1 MKQISLFVILFL
13 GLESFGFHI
22 SPARTALRIKAL
34 SHKTNHPFR
43 YNQPR
48 YIGQHLAEINEG
60 EEEEKLLENEED
72 VNEASKRQMLGF
84 AIPALGIFLCNP
96 LLSNIDNAFVGRM
109 SGTSGLAALS
119 PATICT
125 DQVLYLFSFL
135 SRATTGMVSRAYA
148 SEKNTE
154 NARSAASAPLT
165 LAIAIGSIISICY
178 AIFTPNLLS
187 MLQVN
192 PSLRPAA
199 SSYIHWRGSITWA
212 ALAQR

>member
-1 MKQISLFVILFL
+1 MKCEISDLSVIGLHYVEVFTLFRTQPIKHRAKLRREEHRNTEMKQISLFVILFL

-34 SHKTNHPFR
+34 SHKTNNPFR

-48 YIGQHLAEINEG
+48 YIGQHFAEINEG

-119 PATICT
+119 P
-125 DQVLYLFSFL
+125 
-135 SRATTGMVSRAYA
+135 G
-148 SEKNTE
+148 K
-154 NARSAASAPLT
+154 
-165 LAIAIGSIISICY
+165 
-178 AIFTPNLLS
+178 
-187 MLQVN
+187 
-192 PSLRPAA
+192 
-199 SSYIHWRGSITWA
+199 YIHA
-212 ALAQR
+212 C